1 MHLLRLPLLSVGAFL
16 LRGVM
21 WLLTA
26 VHRILQ
32 LMVPMPVLGRPGGFA
47 AAWKRQSFEKN
58 IALIGLIS
66 IWIGIVCNEWVLT
79 KLLSP
84 DGEMESQ
91 NRVAVWLFN
100 MLCIALGLFCV
111 QMGKRIAS
119 RDVLLRLSRS
129 YPRTCA
135 SFIGLVLMVLLVVC
149 AEGIFYGLNQYH
161 EEQTVAETSWIRMPP
176 PEKDR
181 RADEHPPQRVRGW
194 NIPDSVLGY
203 TLPPN
208 AQIVDKTTR
217 GGTLL
222 YQATYTTDAYHRRI
236 TPIDYLE
243 QRHKFLLFFGCSMTF
258 GLGVNDDETMPF
270 YMAQYASHYHPYNY
284 GVSGYGPHY
293 MLAQLQRGTLTKEIN
308 ENEGI
313 GIYTFIDHHIDR
325 AIGTMRVYNQ
335 WEEHAPFYTLDAHDR
350 LVRKGDFTSG
360 RRVVSFLYWVLG
372 KSQILQYFNVTFPT
386 SISEEHIRLTA
397 RIIAEAHTVFHQQ
410 FPHAEFYVLLYP
422 GVSRGHNLIPYLV
435 EAGVKYLDYS
445 NFIDWPHPELTQV
458 DGAHPTAQ
466 GHRVVAAQL
475 AKELGI
481 LDEDRE
487 R

>member
-1 MHLLRLPLLSVGAFL
+1 M
-16 LRGVM
+16 
-21 WLLTA
+21 
-26 VHRILQ
+26 
-32 LMVPMPVLGRPGGFA
+32 
-47 AAWKRQSFEKN
+47 
-58 IALIGLIS
+58 
-66 IWIGIVCNEWVLT
+66 
-79 KLLSP
+79 
-84 DGEMESQ
+84 
-91 NRVAVWLFN
+91 
-100 MLCIALGLFCV
+100 
-111 QMGKRIAS
+111 
-119 RDVLLRLSRS
+119 
-129 YPRTCA
+129 
-135 SFIGLVLMVLLVVC
+135 C

-176 PEKDR
+176 PEKGR
-181 RADEHPPQRVRGW
+181 SANEHPPQRVRGW
-194 NIPDSVLGY
+194 NIPDPVLGY

-208 AQIVDKTTR
+208 AQIVDKKAH

-222 YQATYTTDAYHRRI
+222 YQATYTTDAYHRRV
-236 TPIDYLE
+236 TPIDHLE
-243 QRHKFLLFFGCSMTF
+243 QRHKPLLFFGCSMTF

-270 YMAQYASHYHPYNY
+270 YMAQYASHYYPYNY

-293 MLAQLQRGTLTKEIN
+293 MLAQLQRGTLPEEIN

-313 GIYTFIDHHIDR
+313 AIYTFIDHHIDR

-360 RRVVSFLYWVLG
+360 RPVVSFLYWVLG
-372 KSQILQYFNVTFPT
+372 KSQILQYYNVTFPS
-386 SISEEHIRLTA
+386 SIREEHIRLTA
-397 RIIAEAHTVFHQQ
+397 RIIAEARTVFHQQ

-422 GVSRGHNLIPYLV
+422 GVSRGQDLIPYLV

-466 GHRVVAAQL
+466 GHRVVAVQL
-475 AKELGI
+475 AKDLGI

-487 R
+487 Q